1 MAIEIRPVKTEDEY
15 HAVERLQSEIW
26 GAQDIEIIGFE
37 ILMTAH
43 KNGGVTLGAFD
54 VVEGEERMVGFVF
67 GFVGP
72 TADGRV
78 KHCSHIAGALP
89 GYRDR
94 GVGYALKLKQRGIVL
109 AQGID
114 LITWTFDPLESRNAR
129 FNFHKLGAT
138 CGVYLRN
145 LYGAMR
151 DKLNAGLPSDRFQV
165 DWRIASR
172 RVESRLRGEITVSS
186 ASSLMAEGVPLI
198 NPTVAGEPLRP
209 SAKVMV
215 EEERIFIQIPSDF
228 QSLKALDRNLALEWR
243 LHTRSLFEEAFAKGY
258 VVTDMLTESGL
269 SYYLLEVE
277 KDKSSQ

>member
-15 HAVERLQSEIW
+15 HAVEQLQREIW
-26 GAQDIEIIGFE
+26 GMQDVEIVAFE
-37 ILMTAH
+37 TLMTTH
-43 KNGGVTLGAFD
+43 KNGGVMLGAFD

-67 GFVGP
+67 GFVGL
-72 TADGRV
+72 TSDGRV

-89 GYRDR
+89 SYRDR

-138 CGVYLRN
+138 CNIYLRN

-165 DWRIASR
+165 DWRIASP
-172 RVESRLRGEITVSS
+172 RVEARLRGKEGASS
-186 ASSLMAEGVPLI
+186 ASTPSASTLMSEGVPLI
-198 NPTVAGEPLRP
+198 NPPVAGEPLRP
-209 SAKVMV
+209 
-215 EEERIFIQIPSDF
+215 
-228 QSLKALDRNLALEWR
+228 
-243 LHTRSLFEEAFAKGY
+243 
-258 VVTDMLTESGL
+258 
-269 SYYLLEVE
+269 
-277 KDKSSQ
+277 